1 MRLFVAINLLFSALF
16 CGCAG
21 RLSPATNALS
31 VYDVYSVSRDHR
43 NFGDIASDKFI
54 QTKIQSKILFSSGL
68 SNVDLE
74 IECFLGEVYLIGL
87 IESEQAREKLIELAK
102 STSGVS
108 KIHEYLRLKKP
119 EYPCSSLKILANLK
133 QNLFTDT
140 DVSSTNVRVSVVG
153 CDVVF
158 SGIVADGE
166 HEKHAI
172 WYARHIDG
180 VEDVYSFLRVV
191 GK

>member
-1 MRLFVAINLLFSALF
+1 MRLFGAINLLFSALF
-16 CGCAG
+16 YGCAG
-21 RLSPATNALS
+21 PLSPATNALS

>member
-21 RLSPATNALS
+21 PLSPATNALS

-102 STSGVS
+102 STNGVS

>member
-1 MRLFVAINLLFSALF
+1 MLDFETANV
-16 CGCAG
+16 
-21 RLSPATNALS
+21 
-31 VYDVYSVSRDHR
+31 V
-43 NFGDIASDKFI
+43 NFSDKI
-54 QTKIQSKILFSSGL
+54 SYNCWTTNCSDSKWPISQSKILFSSGL